1 MKNFSIILL
10 KDSNF
15 GVSQYHFGAK
25 FMCFLLTL
33 ILVGA
38 GALGWKFF
46 DQHQTILKQAHLLE
60 KQENTQIAFQ
70 QRIDLYDGRESR
82 ISFLENYVEELKSF
96 SYTHLHRKWPK
107 ITANNNTINY

>member
-1 MKNFSIILL
+1 MINFSILLL

-15 GVSQYHFGAK
+15 GVSQYHFGAN
-25 FMCFLLTL
+25 FMFFLLTL
-33 ILVGA
+33 IFVGA

-46 DQHQTILKQAHLLE
+46 DQNQPILKQAQLLE

-82 ISFLENYVEELKSF
+82 ISFL
-96 SYTHLHRKWPK
+96 
-107 ITANNNTINY
+107 